1 MLFLDAVTER
11 LSLVVIKY
19 RTLPWHY
26 PQVELLYGVGEG
38 GKYHTDTYAFGLG
51 TGLRVSGQF
60 WLKNG
65 HTH

>member
-1 MLFLDAVTER
+1 MVLR
-11 LSLVVIKY
+11 LKPH
-19 RTLPWHY
+19 RTTCEPPSWLPWHY